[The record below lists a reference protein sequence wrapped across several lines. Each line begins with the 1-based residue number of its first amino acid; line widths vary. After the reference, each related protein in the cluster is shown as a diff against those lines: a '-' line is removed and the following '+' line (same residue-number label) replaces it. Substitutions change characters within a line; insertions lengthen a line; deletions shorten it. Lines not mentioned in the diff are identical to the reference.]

1 MKLFSWTEEA
11 AEMSFTEH
19 LEELRRRLLKMLA
32 AAGLGL
38 AASYACID
46 SIVPALLTTAGKLYY
61 MRPAE
66 AFFIYLKIGA
76 AAGCLMASPFIFYQ
90 LWAFVMPAFSLRQR
104 LWLSLLAVLSVIFFT
119 GGLLFSYYLVFPLS
133 WAFFTGFDSQGV
145 QALISME
152 NYVDFLLTMLLPFGF
167 IFELPLLLFVG
178 TALHFISSRS
188 LRNCRPYVI
197 FGSFALA
204 AILTPPDVVSQLLLA
219 VPLVMLY
226 ELSILFIR
234 CLLE

>member
-1 MKLFSWTEEA
+1 MKLLAW
-11 AEMSFTEH
+11 AEQAEDMSFTEH
-19 LEELRRRLLKMLA
+19 LEELRRRLLKILA
-32 AAGLGL
+32 AFGLGL
-38 AASYACID
+38 VISYAYID
-46 SIVPALLTTAGKLYY
+46 TIAPLFLAAAGKLYY

-90 LWAFVMPAFSLRQR
+90 LWAFIMPAFSLRQR
-104 LWLSLLAVLSVIFFT
+104 LWLSLLTVLSVVFFT
-119 GGLLFSYYLVFPLS
+119 GGLLFSYFLVFPLS

-178 TALHFISSRS
+178 TALGFLSSRS
-188 LRNCRPYVI
+188 LRRCRPYVI
-197 FGSFALA
+197 FGSFVVA

-219 VPLVMLY
+219 APLVLLY

-234 CLLE
+234 FFIE